1 MQIPLVDLQSQYKSI
16 STEVAEAMQAVLDE
30 TGFILGRQVKE
41 FEDSFARFSG
51 AKHCIGV
58 ANGTDALHL
67 ILRAAGIGSG
77 DEVIVPAF
85 TFVATAL
92 GVMLAGATPVMV
104 DVRRED
110 ALIDPDK
117 IEKAITPRTKAIMAV
132 HLYGRCADMDS
143 IHKVARAH
151 GLKVY
156 EDAAQAHGAT
166 FQGRPAGSIGDA
178 AGFSFYPGKNLGAYG
193 DGGAITTNDSNLYD
207 RLVLLRN
214 WGSRKKYH
222 HEEMGL
228 NSRLDTLQA
237 AVLSVKLARLAEW
250 NGRRRDHAAYY
261 SKALDQIG
269 AWARPCDTL
278 GRDPVYHLYV
288 IRVANRDRVLAQLNQ
303 RGIGAG
309 IHYPF
314 PLHKLGLFKGVIP
327 QGLAYPEAE
336 GWANE
341 CLSLPIYS
349 ELTEEQRAEVIRGF
363 SDVMQRLL
371 I

>member
-1 MQIPLVDLQSQYKSI
+1 MQIPLVDLQAQYRSI
-16 STEVAEAMQAVLDE
+16 APEVATAMQEVLDE
-30 TGFILGRQVKE
+30 TGFILGRQVKT

-51 AKHCIGV
+51 ARHCIGV

-67 ILRAAGIGSG
+67 ILRAAGIGPG

-104 DVRRED
+104 DVRRQD
-110 ALIDPDK
+110 ALIDPDQ
-117 IEKAITPRTKAIMAV
+117 IERAITPRTKAIMAV
-132 HLYGRCADMDS
+132 HLYGRCADMEA
-143 IHKVARAH
+143 IRKVAQAH

-166 FQGRPAGSIGDA
+166 FHGRPAGSLGDA

-193 DGGAITTNDSNLYD
+193 DGGAITTNDSDLYD

-214 WGSRKKYH
+214 WGSKKKYH

-228 NSRLDTLQA
+228 NSRLDTLHA
-237 AVLSVKLARLAEW
+237 AILSVKLDRLAGW
-250 NGRRRDHAAYY
+250 NSRRRDHAAHY
-261 SKALDQIG
+261 SKALDEIG
-269 AWARPCDTL
+269 SWERPCDIA

-288 IRVANRDRVLAQLNQ
+288 IRVPERDRILADLNQ
-303 RGIGAG
+303 RGVGAG

-314 PLHKLGLFKGVIP
+314 PLHKLGLFKGTIP
-327 QGLAYPEAE
+327 PDLVFPEAE
-336 GWANE
+336 AWARE
-341 CLSLPIYS
+341 CLSLPIYP
-349 ELTEEQRAEVIRGF
+349 ELGDEQRSRVVEALKEATR
-363 SDVMQRLL
+363 
-371 I
+371 

>member
-1 MQIPLVDLQSQYKSI
+1 MQIPLVDLQAQYRSI
-16 STEVAEAMQAVLDE
+16 APEVANAMQEVLDE
-30 TGFILGRQVKE
+30 TGFILGRQVKT
-41 FEDSFARFSG
+41 FEDSFARFTG

-67 ILRAAGIGSG
+67 ILRAAGIGPG

-110 ALIDPDK
+110 ALIDPDQ

-132 HLYGRCADMDS
+132 HLYGRCADMDG
-143 IHKVARAH
+143 IHKIAKAH

-166 FQGRPAGSIGDA
+166 FHGRPAGSIGDA

-193 DGGAITTNDSNLYD
+193 DGGAITTNDSDLYD

-214 WGSRKKYH
+214 WGSKKKYH

-237 AVLSVKLARLAEW
+237 GILSVKLDRLSGW
-250 NGRRRDHAAYY
+250 NSRRRDHAAHY

-269 AWARPCDTL
+269 AWARPSDTA

-288 IRVANRDRVLAQLNQ
+288 VRVPDRDRVLADLNQ

-327 QGLAYPEAE
+327 SNLTFPEAE
-336 GWANE
+336 GWARE

-349 ELTEEQRAEVIRGF
+349 ELTEEQRSEVIDGF
-363 SDVMQRLL
+363 KNVIRPS
-371 I
+371 

>member
-1 MQIPLVDLQSQYKSI
+1 MKIPLVDLQAQYHSI
-16 STEVAEAMQAVLDE
+16 SKEVATAMQEVLDE
-30 TGFILGRQVKE
+30 TGFILGRQVKT

-67 ILRAAGIGSG
+67 ILRAAGIGPG

-110 ALIDPDK
+110 ALIDPDQ
-117 IEKAITPRTKAIMAV
+117 IERAITPRTKAIMAV
-132 HLYGRCADMDS
+132 HLYGRCANMDA
-143 IHKVARAH
+143 IQKIAKAH

-166 FQGRPAGSIGDA
+166 FHGRPAGSIGDG

-193 DGGAITTNDSNLYD
+193 DGGAITTNDPDLYD

-237 AVLSVKLARLAEW
+237 AILSVKLDRLAGW
-250 NGRRRDHAAYY
+250 NSRRRDHAAYY

-269 AWARPCDTL
+269 SWARPCDTA
-278 GRDPVYHLYV
+278 GCEPVYHLYV
-288 IRVANRDRVLAQLNQ
+288 VRVPDRDKVLADLNQ

-327 QGLAYPEAE
+327 PDLVFPEAE
-336 GWANE
+336 GWARE
-341 CLSLPIYS
+341 CLSLPMYS
-349 ELTEEQRAEVIRGF
+349 ELTDGQRADVIEGF
-363 SDVMQRLL
+363 KTVINHS
-371 I
+371 

>member
-1 MQIPLVDLQSQYKSI
+1 MQIPLVDLQAQYRSI
-16 STEVAEAMQAVLDE
+16 APLVATAMQEVLDE
-30 TGFILGRQVKE
+30 TGFILGRQVKT

-67 ILRAAGIGSG
+67 ILRAAGIGPG

-110 ALIDPDK
+110 ALIDPDQ

-132 HLYGRCADMDS
+132 HLYGRCADMDA
-143 IHKVARAH
+143 IRKVAQAH

-166 FQGRPAGSIGDA
+166 FQGRQAGSLGDA

-193 DGGAITTNDSNLYD
+193 DGGAITTNDSDLYD

-214 WGSRKKYH
+214 WGSKKKYH

-237 AVLSVKLARLAEW
+237 AILSVKLDRLAGW
-250 NGRRRDHAAYY
+250 NSRRREHAAYY

-269 AWARPCDTL
+269 SWARPCDTA

-288 IRVANRDRVLAQLNQ
+288 VRVPNRDRVLADLNQ
-303 RGIGAG
+303 RGVGAG

-327 QGLAYPEAE
+327 PDLAFPEAE
-336 GWANE
+336 GWARE
-341 CLSLPIYS
+341 CRSLPIYS
-349 ELTEEQRAEVIRGF
+349 ELTEEQRSVVVEEFQSVIRAA
-363 SDVMQRLL
+363 
-371 I
+371 

>member
-1 MQIPLVDLQSQYKSI
+1 MKIPLVDLQAQYRSI
-16 STEVAEAMQAVLDE
+16 SSEVATAMQEVLEE
-30 TGFILGRQVKE
+30 TGFILGRQVKT

-67 ILRAAGIGSG
+67 ILRAAGIGPG

-110 ALIDPDK
+110 ALIDPDQ

-132 HLYGRCADMDS
+132 HLYGRCADMDA
-143 IHKVARAH
+143 IHKVAKAH

-166 FQGRPAGSIGDA
+166 FHGRPAGSIGDA

-193 DGGAITTNDSNLYD
+193 DGGAITTNDSDLYD

-214 WGSRKKYH
+214 WGSKKKYH

-237 AVLSVKLARLAEW
+237 AVLSVKLDRLAGW
-250 NGRRRDHAAYY
+250 NSRRRDHAAYY
-261 SKALDQIG
+261 SKSLDQIG
-269 AWARPCDTL
+269 AWARPSDTA

-288 IRVANRDRVLAQLNQ
+288 VRVPDRDRVLADLNQ

-327 QGLAYPEAE
+327 SDLAFPEAE
-336 GWANE
+336 GWARE

-349 ELTEEQRAEVIRGF
+349 ELTEEQRSEVIDGF
-363 SDVMQRLL
+363 KNVIRPS
-371 I
+371 